1 MAEEGL
7 FPSLLPC
14 ACTVSTPGIATG
26 TALNLLP
33 AHRAGTR
40 SLMTTQGEI
49 LWFKFLTQHPGS
61 VLCWCRSRVWY
72 SFQPQGLPRCNK
84 LGCSAHCSLCMG
96 QAVGRWKMKGEGR
109 MDFLLF
115 GLCCFFFFFLCTAG
129 KISLGNSRASLHFC
143 NHCQVSDRARKPQW
157 DFQRMQKPD
166 AAG

>member
-49 LWFKFLTQHPGS
+49 LWFKFLTQHSGGQCCAGAGAGS
-61 VLCWCRSRVWY
+61 GILFSLRDSPDV
-72 SFQPQGLPRCNK
+72 QN
-84 LGCSAHCSLCMG
+84 SAALLTAPMG

-109 MDFLLF
+109 KDFLLF
-115 GLCCFFFFFLCTAG
+115 GLCWFFFLPVH
-129 KISLGNSRASLHFC
+129 S
-143 NHCQVSDRARKPQW
+143 W
-157 DFQRMQKPD
+157 
-166 AAG
+166 